1 MHGWEL
7 AVLAGIVVA
16 YAAVSGRLARSPLTP
31 AVFFVTAGLLAG
43 GEVLGWIDL
52 ETDGSAVRL
61 LAEATLTLV
70 LFADASRIDFG
81 ALRQEYA
88 VPARLLGIGL
98 PLTILL
104 GALFA
109 VGLIGELTLAEAAVL
124 AIVLAPTDAALGQ
137 AVVTDSRLPSRIR
150 QGLHVESG
158 LNDGICVP
166 LLFIA
171 IAVAEAEAGTVSNL
185 HAVELVL
192 EEIGYGVL
200 GGVVAG
206 AVGAVLV
213 RFGMRRGLIE
223 PVWLQI
229 LTVGTAALAYGL
241 AAPIGGSGF
250 IAAFV
255 GGFVFGL
262 LRRHAGGEVTYFLDE
277 SGELLNGVT
286 FVVFGAAILGAAL
299 ADITWEAVVYA
310 VLSLTVI
317 RMLPVFAALVGT
329 GARRPTLAFTGWFG
343 PRGLASI
350 VFGVILVEDA
360 DLPHTEPI
368 LLAIALTIGLSVF
381 AHGLSAQPLTERY
394 VRWYRS
400 HPRDRLPSMESKPA
414 PEHRWRWPGRSRLLS
429 REGSSR

>member
-1 MHGWEL
+1 VHGWEL
-7 AVLAGIVVA
+7 AVIAAVVVA
-16 YAAVSGRLARSPLTP
+16 YAAVSGRLARSPVTP
-31 AVFFVTAGLLAG
+31 AIFFVTAGLLAG
-43 GEVLGWIDL
+43 SELLGWIELDA
-52 ETDGSAVRL
+52 DGSAVRL

-88 VPARLLGIGL
+88 VPLRLLGIGL
-98 PLTILL
+98 PLTIVL
-104 GALFA
+104 GALLA
-109 VGLIGELTLAEAAVL
+109 AGLIGELSLAEAAIL

-137 AVVTDSRLPSRIR
+137 AVVTDPRLPSRIR
-150 QGLHVESG
+150 QGLNVESG

-171 IAVAEAEAGTVSNL
+171 IAVAEAEAGTASNL
-185 HAVELVL
+185 GAVELVL
-192 EEIGYGVL
+192 EQIGYGIL

-206 AVGAVLV
+206 ALGAWIV
-213 RFGMRRGLIE
+213 RSGTRRKLIE
-223 PVWLQI
+223 PAWIQI

-262 LRRHAGGEVTYFLDE
+262 VRRSSGGEVTYFLDE
-277 SGELLNGVT
+277 AGELLNGVT
-286 FVVFGAAILGAAL
+286 FIVFGAVILGAAL
-299 ADITWEAVVYA
+299 LDVTWEAAVYA

-317 RMLPVFAALVGT
+317 RMLPVALSLIGT
-329 GARRPTLAFTGWFG
+329 GARRPTVAYTGWFG

-394 VRWYRS
+394 VGWYRS
-400 HPRDRLPSMESKPA
+400 HPKDRLPTMESKPA
-414 PEHRWRWPGRSRLLS
+414 PEHRWRWPRALDRARRDSPT
-429 REGSSR
+429 